1 MEKGYRNVW
10 ALQGGFNAWLNAGFP
25 VESKREAA

>member
-1 MEKGYRNVW
+1 MEQGYRNVW
-10 ALQGGFNAWLNAGFP
+10 ALQGGFNAWMNAGFP